1 MPRLIRAS
9 GKAELQAGEMK
20 LVEEGDERILLV
32 NIDDNFYAVSEVC
45 THSDAPLSEGFLEG
59 EEIECP
65 WHVSRFSLK
74 TGEAS
79 EPPAIE
85 PLKVY
90 TVKVEGEDIF
100 IEVP

>member
-1 MPRLIRAS
+1 MSRLI
-9 GKAELQAGEMK
+9 KAADKEELKPGEMK
-20 LVEEGDERILLV
+20 VVEHGEERILLV
-32 NIDDNFYAVSEVC
+32 NVSDSFYAVSEVC

-65 WHVSRFSLK
+65 WHVSRFNLK
-74 TGEAS
+74 TGEAT
-79 EPPAIE
+79 EPPAVE

-100 IEVP
+100 IELP